1 MTKDKQSERLT
12 KTLVL
17 LFEFVV
23 QVSSPKWLQSFG
35 GSQIIMVNLLINFNF
50 VTYLWLWSLDP
61 LIVFN
66 DTMVSVA
73 LVSGLELNK
82 VEPW

>member
-1 MTKDKQSERLT
+1 M
-12 KTLVL
+12 LVL

-50 VTYLWLWSLDP
+50 VTYLWLWSLHP
-61 LIVFN
+61 LIVFI

-73 LVSGLELNK
+73 LVSGLELNE

>member
-1 MTKDKQSERLT
+1 
-12 KTLVL
+12 
-17 LFEFVV
+17 
-23 QVSSPKWLQSFG
+23 
-35 GSQIIMVNLLINFNF
+35 MVNLLINFNF
-50 VTYLWLWSLDP
+50 VTYLWLWNLDP

>member
-1 MTKDKQSERLT
+1 
-12 KTLVL
+12 
-17 LFEFVV
+17 
-23 QVSSPKWLQSFG
+23 
-35 GSQIIMVNLLINFNF
+35 MVNLLINFNF

-61 LIVFN
+61 LIVFI

-73 LVSGLELNK
+73 LVSGLELNE

>member
-1 MTKDKQSERLT
+1 M
-12 KTLVL
+12 LVL